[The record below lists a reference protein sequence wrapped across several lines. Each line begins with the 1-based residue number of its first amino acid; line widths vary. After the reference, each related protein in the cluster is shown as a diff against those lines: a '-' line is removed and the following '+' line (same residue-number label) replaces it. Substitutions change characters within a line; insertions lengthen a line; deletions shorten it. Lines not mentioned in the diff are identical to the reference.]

1 MMMFRDVLVVRM
13 PVAAVSAAFGLESGV
28 QLDEVRSEATKHVL
42 DDMVRPD
49 AKKLVPDL
57 RRQMPVSQ
65 MPGEAHELLGVVMPD
80 FDDQLRRG
88 SDPEP
93 SPVVEL
99 QAIAVRHCDRL
110 LKIEQDVF
118 PLIDGQADAT
128 AMSRLE
134 VERERAHCFVRRPM
148 PGGPVN
154 QSAMKGSGR
163 RDHVST

>member
-1 MMMFRDVLVVRM
+1 MMFRDVLVVRM
-13 PVAAVSAAFGLESGV
+13 AVAAVSAAFGLKSGLH
-28 QLDEVRSEATKHVL
+28 LDEVRSETTKHVL

-49 AKKLVPDL
+49 AKDLVPDL

-80 FDDQLRRG
+80 FDDQLCRG

-110 LKIEQDVF
+110 LKIEQDFF
-118 PLIDGQADAT
+118 PLIDGQADAA

-148 PGGPVN
+148 TGRPVN

-163 RDHVST
+163 GDHVST